1 MLKFLYLNKINSFM
15 GQMVAEF
22 IIDDFINPEA
32 YQKLQTISEKQQQ
45 AAQLAADQSSS
56 SGEPHKK
63 IKKNPKQPTHAVFR

>member
-32 YQKLQTISEKQQQ
+32 YQKLQTISERKQHQPNP
-45 AAQLAADQSSS
+45 LAAEQDPNPST
-56 SGEPHKK
+56 G
-63 IKKNPKQPTHAVFR
+63 KN

>member
-32 YQKLQTISEKQQQ
+32 YQKLQTISERKPHQPNP
-45 AAQLAADQSSS
+45 LAAEQDPNPST
-56 SGEPHKK
+56 G
-63 IKKNPKQPTHAVFR
+63 KN